1 MPQFR
6 HIFRKSVL
14 SLTVVYPYVTEEGV
28 TKLLHLL
35 EEKLHLDTKTDKAI
49 VEFSGDCGENIRD
62 NARTRE
68 IYYKIKD
75 ERNQARTEE
84 RTASP
89 QEVLKVSSNWEN
101 VNNLGLHIICS
112 ESRDVE
118 ILAWLAEAKLRLEGF
133 AGLRQV
139 YEISEEIFLNH
150 WEKIYSIDDESEE
163 DKFAPF
169 AGLNGVGSEGSL
181 VQPLR
186 LTSLIPGKKFGE
198 NSLWDFQLAQRPN
211 ETALKEDLYRAAT
224 EAGSAAMS
232 SHLAEV
238 NACLLA
244 FDRVMALLTERCGQ
258 YAPPS
263 SNIRNVLIE
272 ASTAIRSLGG
282 RDLNQPQI
290 RDASPAPVDDHT
302 STPATTRQSTSL
314 NPEGIQSRDEAF
326 ETLLLVAR
334 YFRRTE
340 PHSPISLAIE
350 TLVRRGRM
358 DFSELLAELLPE
370 AQARNAVLTAAGIKP
385 SGDNNANQ

>member
-1 MPQFR
+1 MDATSD
-6 HIFRKSVL
+6 IGTL
-14 SLTVVYPYVTEEGV
+14 
-28 TKLLHLL
+28 
-35 EEKLHLDTKTDKAI
+35 
-49 VEFSGDCGENIRD
+49 EFSGDCEENIRV
-62 NARTRE
+62 NTRTRE
-68 IYYKIKD
+68 LYYKIRD
-75 ERNQARTEE
+75 ERNQARAEE
-84 RTASP
+84 RTVSP

-101 VNNLGLHIICS
+101 VNNLGLQIIYS
-112 ESRDVE
+112 ESLDVE
-118 ILAWLAEAKLRLEGF
+118 ILAWLMEAKLRLEGF

-139 YEISEEIFLNH
+139 YEICEHIFHNH
-150 WEKIYSIDDESEE
+150 WENIYSIDDDSEE

-169 AGLNGVGSEGSL
+169 AGLNGIGSEGSL

-186 LTSLIPGKKFGE
+186 LTSLVPGKKFGE

-211 ETALKEDLYRAAT
+211 ETTLKEELYRAAT
-224 EAGSAAMS
+224 EAGSTAMTA
-232 SHLAEV
+232 HLAEV
-238 NACLLA
+238 NGCLSV
-244 FDRVMALLTERCGQ
+244 FDRLMRLLTERCGQ

-272 ASTAIRSLGG
+272 AAAAIRALGG
-282 RDLNQPQI
+282 RDADRTQI
-290 RDASPAPVDDHT
+290 DGTEPAAINDHA
-302 STPATTRQSTSL
+302 STPVATRPSPSL
-314 NPEGIQSRDEAF
+314 NPEGIGSRDEAF

-385 SGDNNANQ
+385 GGESNGNQ

>member
-1 MPQFR
+1 MDAR
-6 HIFRKSVL
+6 
-14 SLTVVYPYVTEEGV
+14 
-28 TKLLHLL
+28 
-35 EEKLHLDTKTDKAI
+35 TDRAT
-49 VEFSGDCGENIRD
+49 VEFSGDCGENIRV

-68 IYYKIKD
+68 LYYKIKD

-89 QEVLKVSSNWEN
+89 QEVLKISSNWEN
-101 VNNLGLHIICS
+101 VNNLGLHIIYS

-133 AGLRQV
+133 AGLRHV
-139 YEISEEIFLNH
+139 YELCEDIFHNH
-150 WEKIYSIDDESEE
+150 WENIYSIDDESEE

-186 LTSLIPGKKFGE
+186 LTSLIPGQRFGE

-211 ETALKEDLYRAAT
+211 ETALKEELYRAAT
-224 EAGSAAMS
+224 EAGSAALS

-238 NACLLA
+238 NACLA
-244 FDRVMALLTERCGQ
+244 VFDRLMALLTERCGQ
-258 YAPPS
+258 HAPPS

-272 ASTAIRSLGG
+272 AAAAIRSLGG
-282 RDLNQPQI
+282 RDTDQPQM
-290 RDASPAPVDDHT
+290 RDAGPAPTDHHA
-302 STPATTRQSTSL
+302 SAPVATRPSTSL
-314 NPEGIQSRDEAF
+314 NPEGIRSRDEAF

-385 SGDNNANQ
+385 GGENNSSQ